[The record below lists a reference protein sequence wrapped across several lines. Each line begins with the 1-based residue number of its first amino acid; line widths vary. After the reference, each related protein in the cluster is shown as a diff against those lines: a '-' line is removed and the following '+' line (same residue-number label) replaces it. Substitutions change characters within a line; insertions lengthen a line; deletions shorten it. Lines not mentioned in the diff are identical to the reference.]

1 MNRIL
6 LQSIHDDLVTYR
18 DKVAAVIAAIA
29 AFLEVPVPGA
39 PSTTTSTSTPLTVVP
54 PSPTVTTAGRGGRT
68 VKKPS
73 VASLKTRTAG
83 ATNTPASDDQAA
95 ILRALRATSP
105 QRPVDLV
112 DSVKLSAHRFKMAV
126 QALERQG
133 LVTITGATLS
143 RRIALTTKGGQTAAA
158 PAPAPAAA
166 AAKPTADAPP
176 SVTAQ
181 VEARDKAM
189 KARLRQGP
197 ATFDQL
203 VQAMPDEAWASDEAK
218 RAACKASLRRL
229 SLRNEIAD
237 VGEKFKLVA
246 A

>member
-18 DKVAAVIAAIA
+18 EKVAAVIAALA
-29 AFLEVPVPGA
+29 AFLEMPPPGA
-39 PSTTTSTSTPLTVVP
+39 SSTTTSTSTPLTVVP

-73 VASLKTRTAG
+73 VSGLKPRTVG
-83 ATNTPASDDQAA
+83 APSTPASDDQAA

-112 DSVKLSAHRFKMAV
+112 DHVKLSAHRFKMAV

-143 RRIALTTKGGQTAAA
+143 RRIALTAKGGQTAAA
-158 PAPAPAAA
+158 PAPVPP

-176 SVTAQ
+176 SATAQ

-203 VQAMPDEAWASDEAK
+203 VQAMPDEAWVSDEAK